1 MLLVESDGKALL
13 RQYGI
18 AVPEGA
24 VVRDASWAAP
34 NAPRVVKAQVT
45 VGGRGKAG
53 GVALTAN
60 ATETQAALARILGS
74 RIKGHAVTACLVE
87 APASGAEWY
96 LSIMLDAGAGALRVT
111 CIAEGGVEVESH
123 ALDASNSRLCAPD
136 EASLNATLAA
146 LTNNTAV
153 RQTGAALATLFL
165 REELLLA
172 EINPLFVS
180 ATQAVAGA
188 ESRAVAGAES
198 RAVAGDAKLVLD
210 GNALHRQPGQ
220 EALLRANAALYPD
233 ALRKLDEGFDYVELD
248 AEGSLGLLTTGAG
261 LSMMLVDELTTQG
274 VRPINFLDIRTGQLR
289 GSPARLIR
297 VLEWLSEHPSLKVIF
312 VNIFAGITD
321 QREFAQLLVAALK
334 EQPCGGVPV
343 VARLVGNGSED
354 ARIWLAEAR
363 PDIALIE
370 DLDACIARLA
380 ELTA

>member
-1 MLLVESDGKALL
+1 MLLVESAGTALL

-18 AVPEGA
+18 AVPAGE
-24 VVRDASWAAP
+24 VVRNAAWAAP

-60 ATETQAALARILGS
+60 AAETQAALARILGS

-136 EASLNATLAA
+136 EASINATLAA
-146 LTNNTAV
+146 LTSNPAV
-153 RQTGAALATLFL
+153 RQVGAALATLFL
-165 REELLLA
+165 REELMLA
-172 EINPLFVS
+172 EINPLFVQGET
-180 ATQAVAGA
+180 AT
-188 ESRAVAGAES
+188 
-198 RAVAGDAKLVLD
+198 AGDAKLVLD

-248 AEGSLGLLTTGAG
+248 AQGSLGLLTTGAG

-321 QREFAQLLVAALK
+321 QREFAQLLVAALA

-354 ARIWLAEAR
+354 ARIWLAETR
-363 PDIALIE
+363 PDIAIFEELE
-370 DLDACIARLA
+370 ASIAKVA
-380 ELTA
+380 ELAA